1 MSARTR
7 QRPERTP
14 GAAQSCDVVGDDA
27 HHSTPPLRQPD
38 GPVLAATAWPSN
50 AHMVEDLA
58 RLGYL
63 RADWRTIDPT
73 YGRGNWWTRW
83 RPDELTVHD
92 LDLDLD
98 DGDGVDFRD
107 LPEVDGAYDAAVFD
121 PPYVCVGGR
130 TTTGL
135 PDMHDRY
142 GLTDAPRTP
151 AGVQALIDDGLAEV
165 ARVVRHRGL
174 VLVKCQDYITSG
186 RLWPG
191 THHTTTR
198 GLELGLRLVDRL
210 EYLTSPRPQP
220 SGRRQVHARR
230 NLSTLLVW
238 EVRR

>member
-1 MSARTR
+1 MSAGRDPAR
-7 QRPERTP
+7 
-14 GAAQSCDVVGDDA
+14 
-27 HHSTPPLRQPD
+27 
-38 GPVLAATAWPSN
+38 AT
-50 AHMVEDLA
+50 
-58 RLGYL
+58 RLGRETAL
-63 RADWRTIDPT
+63 RRRSAHR
-73 YGRGNWWTRW
+73 
-83 RPDELTVHD
+83 V
-92 LDLDLD
+92 
-98 DGDGVDFRD
+98 
-107 LPEVDGAYDAAVFD
+107 
-121 PPYVCVGGR
+121 
-130 TTTGL
+130 
-135 PDMHDRY
+135 
-142 GLTDAPRTP
+142 PRVE
-151 AGVQALIDDGLAEV
+151 ASLVLAEV

>member
-1 MSARTR
+1 VLRHLG
-7 QRPERTP
+7 RPEAGYP
-14 GAAQSCDVVGDDA
+14 GEVGNGAGAAPERGEQHIGDVAHLRRRCRFARCRPDHLRVPADDRPGPLKGPGRR
-27 HHSTPPLRQPD
+27 PPDPD
-38 GPVLAATAWPSN
+38 IGAGPVERVHLDA
-50 AHMVEDLA
+50 V
-58 RLGYL
+58 
-63 RADWRTIDPT
+63 WR
-73 YGRGNWWTRW
+73 
-83 RPDELTVHD
+83 
-92 LDLDLD
+92 D

-107 LPEVDGAYDAAVFD
+107 LPEVDGAYDVAVFD

>member
-7 QRPERTP
+7 PRPSNEARAGDSATATQRPQGTP
-14 GAAQSCDVVGDDA
+14 SGMTAAAS
-27 HHSTPPLRQPD
+27 
-38 GPVLAATAWPSN
+38 PVLAATAWPSN
-50 AHMVEDLA
+50 AHMVEDVA

-63 RADWRTIDPT
+63 RADWRTVDPT
-73 YGRGNWWTRW
+73 YGRGLWWARW

-92 LDLDLD
+92 LAL
-98 DGDGVDFRD
+98 DGVDFRD

-135 PDMHDRY
+135 ADMHDRY

-151 AGVQALIDDGLAEV
+151 AELQALIGDGLAEV

-174 VLVKCQDYITSG
+174 VLVKCQDYVTSG

-191 THHTTTR
+191 AHHTTTR